1 MNKLKVMSV
10 FGTRPEAI
18 KMAPLVKALQAS
30 EQIESIVC
38 LTGQHREMLD
48 SVMEIFQLTGDY
60 DLHIMEK
67 RQTLSTI
74 TTKTLLGM
82 DSVLDTVKPDLVLV
96 HGDTSTTFAGAL
108 AAFYHQVKVGH
119 VEAGLRT
126 WDKYSPFPE
135 EMNRTLVGDIA
146 DLHFSPTKAN
156 ADNLRRE
163 AIMGD
168 IFITGNTAIDAA
180 RTARRLGAEVTIVYR
195 RQRNDMPC
203 EEREL
208 LEAFEEGVRVLDLAA
223 PVEVVGEG
231 KVQGLKCVRMVPGV
245 KDEKLRRSTTKTE
258 EEFVVEVD
266 NIIVAV
272 SQYSDF
278 PFINK
283 DEVVVSKAGRIVLDE
298 KGMSS
303 KPYVFAG
310 GDVVRGAATAIQA
323 IADGKKAAVNIN
335 NYLGSQ
341 SGITVGEEIVL
352 PELEVGKTSV
362 LSAAKMN
369 NLPIAER
376 VTNQKEVAI
385 GLTEQQV
392 KDECGR
398 CLKCHGT
405 AKVDP
410 SLCLNC
416 SLCWELCTH
425 GAISMEPLDTP
436 HVVTCDYDGSDRVE
450 EIIEICNKA
459 FLRPLDSTC
468 QCTNTT
474 AEEIVRA
481 IMAGARTIKDLHRM
495 TGTGGG
501 CGGYYCSN
509 TMYRLLEAAGYPQ
522 TDHET
527 TDTSDYETY
536 HYIKPLL
543 FTLPEGVMDHDKRI
557 SHDIKEQKFVQ
568 WNLAEVEKGNEMY
581 RKMMKERSEKK

>member
-1 MNKLKVMSV
+1 
-10 FGTRPEAI
+10 
-18 KMAPLVKALQAS
+18 
-30 EQIESIVC
+30 
-38 LTGQHREMLD
+38 MLD
-48 SVMEIFQLTGDY
+48 
-60 DLHIMEK
+60 LH
-67 RQTLSTI
+67 S
-74 TTKTLLGM
+74 
-82 DSVLDTVKPDLVLV
+82 
-96 HGDTSTTFAGAL
+96 
-108 AAFYHQVKVGH
+108 Y
-119 VEAGLRT
+119 
-126 WDKYSPFPE
+126 
-135 EMNRTLVGDIA
+135 
-146 DLHFSPTKAN
+146 
-156 ADNLRRE
+156 
-163 AIMGD
+163 
-168 IFITGNTAIDAA
+168 
-180 RTARRLGAEVTIVYR
+180 
-195 RQRNDMPC
+195 
-203 EEREL
+203 
-208 LEAFEEGVRVLDLAA
+208 
-223 PVEVVGEG
+223 
-231 KVQGLKCVRMVPGV
+231 
-245 KDEKLRRSTTKTE
+245 
-258 EEFVVEVD
+258 
-266 NIIVAV
+266 
-272 SQYSDF
+272 
-278 PFINK
+278 
-283 DEVVVSKAGRIVLDE
+283 
-298 KGMSS
+298 
-303 KPYVFAG
+303 
-310 GDVVRGAATAIQA
+310 
-323 IADGKKAAVNIN
+323 
-335 NYLGSQ
+335 
-341 SGITVGEEIVL
+341 
-352 PELEVGKTSV
+352 LEVGKTSV

-557 SHDIKEQKFVQ
+557 SHDIEEQKFVQ

>member
-1 MNKLKVMSV
+1 M
-10 FGTRPEAI
+10 
-18 KMAPLVKALQAS
+18 
-30 EQIESIVC
+30 
-38 LTGQHREMLD
+38 
-48 SVMEIFQLTGDY
+48 
-60 DLHIMEK
+60 
-67 RQTLSTI
+67 
-74 TTKTLLGM
+74 
-82 DSVLDTVKPDLVLV
+82 
-96 HGDTSTTFAGAL
+96 
-108 AAFYHQVKVGH
+108 
-119 VEAGLRT
+119 
-126 WDKYSPFPE
+126 
-135 EMNRTLVGDIA
+135 
-146 DLHFSPTKAN
+146 
-156 ADNLRRE
+156 
-163 AIMGD
+163 
-168 IFITGNTAIDAA
+168 
-180 RTARRLGAEVTIVYR
+180 
-195 RQRNDMPC
+195 
-203 EEREL
+203 
-208 LEAFEEGVRVLDLAA
+208 
-223 PVEVVGEG
+223 
-231 KVQGLKCVRMVPGV
+231 
-245 KDEKLRRSTTKTE
+245 
-258 EEFVVEVD
+258 
-266 NIIVAV
+266 
-272 SQYSDF
+272 
-278 PFINK
+278 
-283 DEVVVSKAGRIVLDE
+283 
-298 KGMSS
+298 
-303 KPYVFAG
+303 
-310 GDVVRGAATAIQA
+310 
-323 IADGKKAAVNIN
+323 
-335 NYLGSQ
+335 
-341 SGITVGEEIVL
+341 
-352 PELEVGKTSV
+352 